1 MTRAPRPFLV
11 DMDGT
16 LVDSTVAAEN
26 AWRAFCGLHR
36 LDLAQVLAF
45 AHRRP
50 TLATTSHFLDDR
62 ALAEQEA
69 LRIQAGE
76 LEVSEG
82 VGMVPGAADLVAAL
96 GNDWALVTSADRAL
110 ATRRM

>member
-16 LVDSTVAAEN
+16 LVDSTVAVEN
-26 AWRAFCGLHR
+26 AWRAFCGLHG
-36 LDLAQVLAF
+36 LDLVQVLAF

-62 ALAEQEA
+62 ALAEQE
-69 LRIQAGE
+69 
-76 LEVSEG
+76 
-82 VGMVPGAADLVAAL
+82 GAADP
-96 GNDWALVTSADRAL
+96 GRRAGGQRGSRHG
-110 ATRRM
+110 AGRGGPCRGPGR